1 MTRLVLLVIVLCA
14 ATPANATTRSYSF
27 PLVDG
32 HRVSACL
39 ADGATCGKPVADAFC
54 KEQGFAESV
63 MFAREEVA
71 EARALDVREAPVTG
85 PQAAFKRIKCYLPKD
100 VVVGQ
105 TE

>member
-1 MTRLVLLVIVLCA
+1 VTRLVFVLIALACA
-14 ATPANATTRSYSF
+14 TEAQASTRSYAF
-27 PLVDG
+27 PMVDG

-39 ADGATCGKPVADAFC
+39 SDGATCGKPAADAFC
-54 KEQGFAESV
+54 KTQGFAESL

-71 EARALDVREAPVTG
+71 EARALDVKEATATG
-85 PQAAFKRIKCYLPKD
+85 PQEAFKRIKCYLPKD